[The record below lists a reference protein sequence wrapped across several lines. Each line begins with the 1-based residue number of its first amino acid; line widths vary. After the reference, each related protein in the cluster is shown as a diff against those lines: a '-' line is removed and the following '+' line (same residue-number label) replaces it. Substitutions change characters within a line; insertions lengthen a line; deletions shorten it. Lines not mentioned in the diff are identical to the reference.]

1 LLSPE
6 PVGAADGP
14 KRGTTSAAR
23 KREQR
28 MSSMGRLLDFLVRAA
43 TNLQQVGVQLS
54 PVPPGAADSFLKFS
68 AGVIH
73 VGANTG
79 QERDLYAQH
88 GLRVVW
94 IEPIPEI
101 YNDLLAN
108 IRGFSDQ
115 IAINALIT
123 DLNDKEYDLHVASN
137 DGASSSILE
146 LHHHYDIW
154 PQIHYV
160 RDVRLKSST
169 LPTALEAGGIDFQ
182 SYDSLV
188 IDTQG
193 SELQV
198 LAGAADILPHFKW
211 IKTEAADFE
220 AYKRCTTVSELTEY
234 LRRFDFRILQKE
246 RFATRAQGG
255 AYYDILFG
263 R

>member
-1 LLSPE
+1 
-6 PVGAADGP
+6 
-14 KRGTTSAAR
+14 
-23 KREQR
+23 